1 MSRERERATEREA
14 IQESVERNLL
24 PVIYGR
30 QDVVLDRGEGVRVW
44 DVDGE
49 EYLDAVAGI
58 AVVATG
64 HSHPRVVEAIQDQA
78 ARLIQPSYFFDN
90 EPMAELLDR
99 LATVTPGDLRYS
111 FLANSGAEAIEG
123 AVKLAK
129 KATGSTE
136 FVSLR
141 GSFHGRT
148 HAALALTG
156 QSKFSHTFHPY
167 PPGFLKAPAP
177 DYYRHGDRFEDEE
190 AFGAWA
196 AEQIRETIK
205 YDSND
210 DVAAVLVEPVQG
222 EGGVVVP
229 PDNYLPHVKEI
240 CEAEDV
246 LFIADE
252 VQAGVGRTGAM
263 FSIDHWDVEPDIMTM
278 AKGIGSG
285 VPLGAFI
292 GGEAIGETMEAG
304 DHFTTYGGNPLV
316 CAAANAT
323 FDVIADEEL
332 VGNAASVGAAT
343 LDRLTEMQEDH
354 ELIGDVR
361 GKGLLIGVEFV
372 RDRETKE
379 PADDEAAAVR
389 SAALDENLLVTRA
402 GVESNVIRLSPPLTI
417 TRQEMGEVLDRLERA
432 IDRVEADLA

>member
-1 MSRERERATEREA
+1 MSRERERLTEREE
-14 IQESVERNLL
+14 IRQSVTRNLL

-30 QDVVLDRGEGVRVW
+30 QDVVIDRGEGVHVW

-64 HSHPRVVEAIQDQA
+64 HSHPRVVGAIQDQA
-78 ARLIQPSYFFDN
+78 AKLVQPSYFYDN
-90 EPMAELLDR
+90 EPMATLLER
-99 LATVTPGDLRYS
+99 LASLSPGDLRYS

-129 KATGSTE
+129 KATGSSE

-148 HAALALTG
+148 HVALALTG

-177 DYYRHGDRFEDEE
+177 YYYRYGDRFDSEE
-190 AFGAWA
+190 AFGEWA
-196 AEQIRETIK
+196 AEQVRETIK
-205 YDSND
+205 YDAHR
-210 DVAAVLVEPVQG
+210 DVAAVIAEPVQG
-222 EGGVVVP
+222 EGGVIVP
-229 PDNYLPHVKEI
+229 PDNYLPRLKDI
-240 CEAEDV
+240 CEEEEV

-252 VQAGVGRTGAM
+252 VQSGVGRTGAL
-263 FSIDHWDVEPDIMTM
+263 FSVEHWDVEPDIMTM

-292 GGEAIGETMEAG
+292 GTEEIGESMEPG

-316 CAAANAT
+316 CAAANST
-323 FDVIADEEL
+323 LEVIADEGL
-332 VGNAASVGAAT
+332 VENAAEVGASARE
-343 LDRLTEMQEDH
+343 RLEELKADH
-354 ELIGDVR
+354 PIVGDVR
-361 GKGLLIGVEFV
+361 GKGLLIGIELV

-389 SAALDENLLVTRA
+389 EAALEEKLLVTRA
-402 GVESNVIRLSPPLTI
+402 GTESNVIRLSPPLTI
-417 TRQEMGEVLDRLERA
+417 TREEMDEMLDRLESA
-432 IDRVEADLA
+432 LDHVEREET